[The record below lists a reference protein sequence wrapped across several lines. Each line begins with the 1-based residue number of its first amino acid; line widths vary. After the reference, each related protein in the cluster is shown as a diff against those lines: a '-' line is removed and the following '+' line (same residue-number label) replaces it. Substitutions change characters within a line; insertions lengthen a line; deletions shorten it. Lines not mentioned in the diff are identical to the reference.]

1 MVKSLPDAAG
11 IAPEVLAKYE
21 PVIGLEVHVQLLTK
35 SKIFCGC
42 STRFGDAPNSNV
54 CPVCLGLPGTLPV
67 LNKRVVE
74 MATLASLA
82 LNCTAHEH
90 SRFARKNYFYPDLPK
105 GYQISQYELPLATG
119 GWIDV
124 EHGRT
129 KKRIG
134 ITRLHLEEDAAKNLH
149 EGFSQSATKAYIDY
163 NRCGTPLC
171 EIVSE
176 PDMRD
181 MRAPEEAYAYLT
193 TLRQILLYT
202 GVSDCNMEEGS
213 LRCDANVS
221 VRLRGSQEF
230 GTKVE
235 VKNLN
240 SFRFLQKALEY
251 EIARHVGVLESGGHI
266 SQETRLWNQTANR
279 TDSMRSKEK
288 AHDYRYFPEP
298 DLLPVHVSR
307 DWLEEIRRTL
317 PELPDAKRARFV
329 TAYGITPYDA
339 GVLTETEAL
348 ADYFEDAG
356 RLAGDP
362 KKVANVV
369 ANWVLAELKQ
379 RGLTI
384 EEWAKIVPPSQIARI
399 VALQSTHG
407 PSGSVTIST
416 STARALLGKMAETKG
431 SADELIAAEG
441 LAQISDTSAIEQ
453 VAREVIAKNPENVAK
468 YKAGNEG
475 VFKFFVGQVMRATRG
490 QADPQLVNEIV
501 ETLTRLL
508 GPVGMLERE
517 KYEDILQGLR
527 QMRNWTVHLGLRD
540 TVGRFSQYEDNIQAL
555 IRVRESPKLNE
566 FVKEKTNLVLI
577 WSLVESMELADFS
590 RTLRGV
596 DQAILSERLKRA
608 LKGPILPTQE
618 DAATTDARNTA
629 FELAFASFLSSAG
642 FEVQLPKQSEADID
656 ARIGDTRFVIECK
669 RLLSEKRLEER
680 LSDASKQLSGFLDAN
695 EDAKGLI
702 AVDVT
707 KLKNLGEK
715 VYEAQNA
722 VAAKKGLGDLLENM
736 LRENLNSLKRIKEK
750 RIVGLLFYIHTPTFL
765 REESL
770 LTAAKQLALW
780 PLCPPGTP
788 EMKALQIF
796 AAKVTDRVEHPR
808 SKLEEA

>member
-82 LNCTAHEH
+82 LNCTVHEH

-119 GWIDV
+119 GWIEV
-124 EHGRT
+124 EHKGST
-129 KKRIG
+129 KRIG

-176 PDMRD
+176 PD

-251 EIARHVGVLESGGHI
+251 EIERHIGVLESGGHI

-298 DLLPVHVSR
+298 DLLPVHVGAAWR
-307 DWLEEIRRTL
+307 EEIRRTL
-317 PELPDAKRARFV
+317 PELPDAKRNRF
-329 TAYGITPYDA
+329 AAKYGITPYDA
-339 GVLTETEAL
+339 EVLTASRTL
-348 ADYFEDAG
+348 ADYFEAVVAAGAPGKSSANWIQTELLG
-356 RLAGDP
+356 RLSEARRSFADSP
-362 KKVANVV
+362 EPTA
-369 ANWVLAELKQ
+369 LAELINLVESGKI
-379 RGLTI
+379 TAAV
-384 EEWAKIVPPSQIARI
+384 AKRVFVTMFDSGRSAGEIV
-399 VALQSTHG
+399 
-407 PSGSVTIST
+407 
-416 STARALLGKMAETKG
+416 
-431 SADELIAAEG
+431 AAEG
-441 LAQISDTSAIEQ
+441 LAQISDASAIEQ
-453 VAREVIAKNPENVAK
+453 AAREVIAKNPDNVAK
-468 YKAGNEG
+468 YKGGNEG

-490 QADPQLVNEIV
+490 QANPQAVN
-501 ETLTRLL
+501 
-508 GPVGMLERE
+508 
-517 KYEDILQGLR
+517 DILR
-527 QMRNWTVHLGLRD
+527 
-540 TVGRFSQYEDNIQAL
+540 
-555 IRVRESPKLNE
+555 
-566 FVKEKTNLVLI
+566 
-577 WSLVESMELADFS
+577 
-590 RTLRGV
+590 
-596 DQAILSERLKRA
+596 
-608 LKGPILPTQE
+608 
-618 DAATTDARNTA
+618 
-629 FELAFASFLSSAG
+629 
-642 FEVQLPKQSEADID
+642 
-656 ARIGDTRFVIECK
+656 
-669 RLLSEKRLEER
+669 RLLS
-680 LSDASKQLSGFLDAN
+680 
-695 EDAKGLI
+695 
-702 AVDVT
+702 
-707 KLKNLGEK
+707 
-715 VYEAQNA
+715 
-722 VAAKKGLGDLLENM
+722 
-736 LRENLNSLKRIKEK
+736 
-750 RIVGLLFYIHTPTFL
+750 
-765 REESL
+765 
-770 LTAAKQLALW
+770 
-780 PLCPPGTP
+780 
-788 EMKALQIF
+788 
-796 AAKVTDRVEHPR
+796 
-808 SKLEEA
+808 